1 MAIGQPTVVVRSL
14 LILVCWSFS
23 LAPVP
28 VQAYNIRL
36 HLRAIAEAVNAEA
49 VSGDNAGT
57 QYASTLPRSR
67 TKKRLPPTQTL
78 PVISLGAILPGLPY
92 DSLQYAA
99 RLADARVGHK
109 FRVMWRRKIKAITV
123 ARRAGNTRK
132 AAALLRALRSW
143 HKRLESQ
150 TMAVVKRQLLARRW
164 HTAAATLRFRA
175 TLGDDEDPE
184 IWADLARALRHLPVA
199 RGKHAPDASDLAYMD
214 NLETRHPDPR
224 LALAVLEGLG
234 KELAREG
241 NRRAEIRLLKAMY
254 QNYPGNVTIGL
265 WLKRV
270 VGHYGLG
277 TAHIT
282 IHANAFP
289 TRTCVHFTAPLSETA
304 RFHAANWV
312 TLLPERPGTAVTK
325 DNGSICVSGLPA
337 GTTTRI
343 EIKAGLPA
351 IAGAMLARPRTITLR
366 VPDRSPQILS
376 ETGRFI
382 IPTSL
387 APEVGFTSVNVSQ
400 VNLRINRV
408 PERTLLTFLGNHP
421 LINQDAVESV
431 LNNADSITVWRGSA
445 PIPRF
450 VKNKLNHTILP
461 LPITARKPGLY
472 AIQIKPGDGTPDP
485 TGSLN
490 TVQLVLRTNLAP
502 TAWRGRNGLYVQ
514 IRRYTSATPV
524 AGVTVNLVAR
534 DNAILMTRKTN
545 AHGLALFPDPILKGP
560 GGQSPVALHIYGP
573 HHDFTLFDLT
583 DAPLNLSGRGIS
595 GRAALKP
602 VSPYLWL
609 DRGIYRPGEVVHIAA
624 LYRSDDGRPL
634 NLPLHLIVR
643 RPGGQVFLN
652 TVPTRRDDDSISVPL
667 HLPRMAQDGNWTVV
681 LSTGLHQPALA
692 ERTFAVS
699 AFVPPTIAVRL
710 GKLPPLAA
718 DRQMACPV
726 HVRYLYG
733 APGAD
738 LAAVENVRLSPG
750 TAPFPQWKHY
760 HFGIHDEVF
769 AAPVQRTVLP
779 KTNAQGMTDA
789 SIELKDLP
797 DSTRFLWAHL
807 RVAVS
812 EISGRAVTDRASFP
826 IIPNHPLIGIAER
839 FGGDTVSAGKAPAF
853 QLVAVGMR
861 GRAIAMAV
869 RLKVV
874 RQSPQWAITVQ
885 NGVARWGYAYVD
897 HPVLVRDLTLP
908 AGHPYNLRL
917 PVLSYG
923 RYRLRIIEAHR
934 GLAASSVVF
943 YSGWQTAG
951 TPGLPQR
958 LSVKTND
965 PRFAPGTVAT
975 LHISAPFA
983 GMGVVVIAN
992 SKVFSVK
999 NFVLHR
1005 NQGMLKV
1012 HVSAKWGAG
1021 AYALVDVFRPATRDR
1036 PPERAMGLA
1045 WLGLKPGRR
1054 ALHVAILGTAR
1065 YRPHRLVHVGVQT
1078 QPGAYVTLAAVD
1090 QGILNLTQFPDP
1102 NPLHRFF
1109 GKRRLDIGVYDDYGA
1124 LLARPQGFEALLENG
1139 AGASFGPAVR
1149 PIPQKVVALFAGPV
1163 RANSAGLAYLALR
1176 IPEFDGE
1183 LRLMAVG
1190 WKGYAVGAAHHDVII
1205 RNRVIARVALPRFLT
1220 PHSESQATIMI
1231 QDMSAPFGDYRIRV
1245 LTQGPLR
1252 VERGALANVALKS
1265 QVMHLLPLALMG
1277 TGEGSA
1283 RLTLQILGPH
1293 GYRFQRHWF
1302 ITVHSTEPVIS
1313 RLQTLSLG
1321 RGHFVLRPALAGYIR
1336 GSTVSSLTLG
1346 NVMPFNPRAYLQ
1358 ELNAA
1363 PSLSLLDVA
1372 SHGFP
1377 LTVLHHPWVGKRAHR
1392 DLQKDVNRVLD
1403 YQRFDGA
1410 FGLWSASDPPQ
1421 PWLTAFSTE
1430 FLLRAAHAGAVVPR
1444 DPRHQALHWLKA
1456 IVENGRYPVFDRIY
1470 AVYDLSLAGTPP
1482 AGAIR
1487 ILARGMRR
1495 LTMPLSLAQLGFA
1508 LDAIGEHHEALK
1520 ALHRALTIRDPLAGT
1535 WWWALPD
1542 WTEALGSPLRDA
1554 WGVSAIIAQTGL
1566 MPQTVPAL
1574 RRRLPGRGIPAD
1586 SLTVQELGWA
1596 LYADGVL
1603 GGHRMKIDVRWNG
1616 HRIDKRGPVIL
1627 PLRKASVLINRRH
1640 RPLPVAIATT
1650 GILRIPPAAS
1660 RHGMIVNRS
1669 FYALSGHKIEPTAL
1683 PQNTV
1688 FVAVL
1693 TGRATDPFPHHTL
1706 LNMGLPPGWEF
1717 VSTVDPGNHPEEPWL
1732 HGLTTPDE
1740 SAATDDRY
1748 EAAMT
1753 LPAAANTVL
1762 RPPAPAPSTVNA
1774 PAPAFRIAILLRAVT
1789 PGHYKLPGLVL
1800 GDIFHPSV
1808 FARTAGMAVTVTQ
1821 PTP

>member
-1 MAIGQPTVVVRSL
+1 MVIGKSTVVVRSL
-14 LILVCWSFS
+14 LLLASWSFS
-23 LAPVP
+23 LAPLP
-28 VQAYNIRL
+28 AQAYNIRL
-36 HLRAIAEAVNAEA
+36 HLRAIAEAVNAVA
-49 VSGDNAGT
+49 VAGNNAGT
-57 QYASTLPRSR
+57 QSASAPSRPRIQ
-67 TKKRLPPTQTL
+67 KRLPPAQTL
-78 PVISLGAILPGLPY
+78 PVISLGTILPGLPY
-92 DSLQYAA
+92 DSVQYEA
-99 RLADARVGHK
+99 RLADAPVGHQ
-109 FRVMWRRKIKAITV
+109 FRAMWRGKVKAITA
-123 ARRAGNTRK
+123 ARRAGDTSK
-132 AAALLRALRSW
+132 AAILLRALRSW
-143 HKRLESQ
+143 QKRLESQ
-150 TMAVVKRQLLARRW
+150 TMTIAKRQLLARRW
-164 HTAAATLRFRA
+164 HAAAATLRFRA
-175 TLGDDEDPE
+175 TLGDDEDPQ
-184 IWADLARALRHLPVA
+184 IWADLARALRHLPVV
-199 RGKHAPDASDLAYMD
+199 RGKNAPDASDLAYVD
-214 NLETRHPDPR
+214 NLAAPHPDPR
-224 LALAVLEGLG
+224 LAFAILEGLR

-241 NRRAEIRLLKAMY
+241 NRRAEIRLLKTMY
-254 QNYPGNVTIGL
+254 QHYSGNATIGRE
-265 WLKRV
+265 LKRV

-289 TRTCVHFTAPLSETA
+289 TRACVHFTVPLSETA

-312 TLLPERPGTAVTK
+312 TLSPDRPGTAVTK

-337 GTTTRI
+337 GTTTRMQ
-343 EIKAGLPA
+343 IKAGLPA
-351 IAGAMLARPRTITLR
+351 IAGAMLVRPRTITLR

-387 APEVGFTSVNVSQ
+387 APAVGFTSVNVSR

-408 PERTLLTFLGNHP
+408 PERTLLAFLGDHP

-431 LNNADSITVWRGSA
+431 LNNADSVTVWKGSA
-445 PIPRF
+445 QIPGF

-461 LPITARKPGLY
+461 LPMTARKPGLY

-485 TGSLN
+485 AASLN

-514 IRRYTSATPV
+514 MRRYTSAAPV
-524 AGVTVNLVAR
+524 AGVTVNLIAQ

-545 AHGLALFPDPILKGP
+545 AQGLALFPNPILKGP

-573 HHDFTLFDLT
+573 HRDFTLFDLT
-583 DAPLNLSGRGIS
+583 AAPLNLSGRGIS

-667 HLPRMAQDGNWTVV
+667 RLPRMAQDGNWTVV
-681 LSTGLHQPALA
+681 LSTGLHRPALA

-710 GKLPPLAA
+710 RKLPPLPAG
-718 DRQMACPV
+718 RQMACPV

-733 APGAD
+733 APGAH
-738 LAAVENVRLSPG
+738 LAGVDYVRLSPG
-750 TAPFPQWKHY
+750 AAPFPQWKHY
-760 HFGIHDEVF
+760 HFGLHGEVF
-769 AAPVQRTVLP
+769 AAPVQRAALP
-779 KTNAQGMTDA
+779 KTNAQGITVA
-789 SIELKDLP
+789 SIDLKNLP

-812 EISGRAVTDRASFP
+812 EVSGRAVTDRASFP

-839 FGGDTVSAGKAPAF
+839 FGGSTVSAGKAPAF
-853 QLVAVGMR
+853 RLVAVGTQ
-861 GRAIAMAV
+861 GQAVAMAV

-917 PVLSYG
+917 PVLAYG
-923 RYRLRIIEAHR
+923 RYRLRIVEAHR

-965 PRFAPGTVAT
+965 PRFMPGTIAT

-983 GMGVVVIAN
+983 GMGVLVIAN
-992 SKVFSVK
+992 NKVLLVK

-1005 NQGMLKV
+1005 NRGTLKV
-1012 HVSAKWGAG
+1012 RVSAKWGAG

-1045 WLGLKPGRR
+1045 WLGLEPGRR
-1054 ALHVAILGTAR
+1054 ALPVTILAAPR
-1065 YRPHRLVHVGVQT
+1065 YRPHHLIHVLVRT
-1078 QPGAYVTLAAVD
+1078 RPGAYVTLAAVD

-1139 AGASFGPAVR
+1139 AGASFGPAAR

-1163 RANSAGLAYLALR
+1163 RANSAGLADPALR

-1190 WKGYAVGAAHHDVII
+1190 WEGYAVGADHHDVII
-1205 RNRVIARVALPRFLT
+1205 RNRVIARMALPRFLT
-1220 PHSESQATIMI
+1220 PHSEAQATVML
-1231 QDMSAPFGDYRIRV
+1231 QDMSGPSGRYRIRV

-1252 VERGALANVALKS
+1252 VERGARAEVVLKPR
-1265 QVMHLLPLALMG
+1265 VMHLLPLALSG

-1283 RLTLQILGPH
+1283 RLTLRIAGPH
-1293 GYRFQRHWF
+1293 GYHLQRHWF
-1302 ITVHSTEPVIS
+1302 MMVHSTEPVIS

-1321 RGHFVLRPALAGYIR
+1321 RGRFVLRPALASYIR
-1336 GSTVSSLTLG
+1336 GSTASSLTLG
-1346 NVMPFNPRAYLQ
+1346 NVMPFNPKAYLQ
-1358 ELNAA
+1358 QLNAA

-1372 SHGFP
+1372 SHGLP
-1377 LTVLHHPWVGKRAHR
+1377 LTVLHYPWIGKHGRR
-1392 DLQKDVNRVLD
+1392 DLQNDVNRVLD

-1410 FGLWSASDPPQ
+1410 FGLWSANDPPQ
-1421 PWLTAFSTE
+1421 PWLTAFATE
-1430 FLLRAAHAGAVVPR
+1430 FLLRAARAGAVVPR
-1444 DPRHQALHWLKA
+1444 DPRRQALHWLKA
-1456 IVENGRYPVFDRIY
+1456 IVENGQYPVFDRIY

-1487 ILARGMRR
+1487 MLARDMRR

-1508 LDAIGEHHEALK
+1508 LDAIGERHEALK
-1520 ALHRALTIRDPLAGT
+1520 ALHRALTIHDPLAGT

-1554 WGVSAIIAQTGL
+1554 WAVPALIAQTGL
-1566 MPQTVPAL
+1566 MPQAVPAL
-1574 RRRLPGRGIPAD
+1574 RRGLPGRGIPAD
-1586 SLTVQELGWA
+1586 SLTIQELGWA

-1603 GGHRMKIDVRWNG
+1603 SGHRMKIDVRWNG
-1616 HRIDKRGPVIL
+1616 HLIDKRGPVIL
-1627 PLRKASVLINRRH
+1627 PLRKAGVLINRGH
-1640 RPLPVAIATT
+1640 KPLPVAIATT

-1660 RHGMIVNRS
+1660 RHGVVVDRA
-1669 FYALSGHKIEPTAL
+1669 FYALSGRKIQPTAL

-1693 TGRATDPFPHHTL
+1693 TGRVTDQFPHHTL

-1717 VSTVDPGNHPEEPWL
+1717 VSALDPGNHREEPWL

-1753 LPAAANTVL
+1753 LPAAANTAL
-1762 RPPAPAPSTVNA
+1762 RPAASAPSTA
-1774 PAPAFRIAILLRAVT
+1774 KTPAPTFRIAILLRAVT
-1789 PGHYKLPGLVL
+1789 PGHYTLPGFVL
-1800 GDIFHPSV
+1800 EDMFHPSV
-1808 FARTAGMAVTVTQ
+1808 FARTASMAVTVTQ